1 MTKAWKLSR
10 NRYGR
15 AVYNRLRA
23 MGLTATVM
31 TEYVATLPTTGAAD
45 RKTDHAIDVVDP
57 ERVAALDAPRSDLRP
72 NEVVVAAFDGDEPV
86 GYLFC
91 SLDAAHTIRPLERD
105 RSFEGAYIRRVFVD
119 PDRRNRGVA
128 TALVAHACRWASDRG
143 AARATALVARDNV
156 PSRRLFE
163 REGFESARTHA
174 YIRLGPFTYYRTN

>member
-15 AVYNRLRA
+15 AVYDRLQA
-23 MGLTATVM
+23 LGVTATLM
-31 TEYVATLPTTGAAD
+31 TEYVAALPTDGATD
-45 RKTDHAIDVVDP
+45 RGANHTVGVVDP
-57 ERVAALDAPRSDLRP
+57 ERVASLGAPRSELQP
-72 NEVVVAAFDGDEPV
+72 GEVVIAAFDGDEPA

-91 SLDAAHTIRPLERD
+91 SLDATHTIDPLERE

-163 REGFESARTHA
+163 REGFEPARTHG
-174 YIRLGPFTYYRTN
+174 YIRLGRFSYYRTY